1 MSIRSTLLTQL
12 QTDLATGNIS
22 VSQELPYTSGSDT
35 LNIKN
40 MKVLYL
46 DAEETALTEA
56 YQFVNN
62 SSDIYQTESVLNAFL
77 SVDAKNQ
84 PSDLDTRITSILNA
98 KSSVANVTSA
108 TSSVTTEIE
117 SDILTYTFEYRF
129 TTI

>member
-46 DAEETALTEA
+46 DAEETELTEA

-62 SSDIYQTESVLNAFL
+62 SNDIYQTESVLNAFL

-117 SDILTYTFEYRF
+117 SDILTYTFEYKF

>member
-12 QTDLATGNIS
+12 ATDLATGNIS
-22 VSQELPYTSGSDT
+22 VSQELPYTSGSDS

-62 SSDIYQTESVLNAFL
+62 SNDIYQTESVLNAFL

-108 TSSVTTEIE
+108 LSSVTTEIE

>member
-12 QTDLATGNIS
+12 TTDLATGNIS

-46 DAEETALTEA
+46 DAEETELTEA
-56 YQFVNN
+56 YSFVNN
-62 SSDIYQTESVLNAFL
+62 SNDIYQTESVLNAFL

>member
-46 DAEETALTEA
+46 DAEETELTEA

-62 SSDIYQTESVLNAFL
+62 SNDIYQTESVLNAFL

>member
-22 VSQELPYTSGSDT
+22 VSTELPYSSGSDT

-40 MKVLYL
+40 MKTLYL
-46 DAEETALTEA
+46 DAEDKSLTEA
-56 YQFVNN
+56 YSFV
-62 SSDIYQTESVLNAFL
+62 SSDADIYETESVINAFL

-84 PSDLDTRITSILNA
+84 PSDIDTRIASILNA

-108 TSSVTTEIE
+108 ECSVSSEIE
-117 SDILTYTFEYRF
+117 SDVITYTFEYRF

>member
-46 DAEETALTEA
+46 DAEETELTEA

-62 SSDIYQTESVLNAFL
+62 SNDIYQKESVLNAFL

>member
-46 DAEETALTEA
+46 DAEEKELTEA
-56 YQFVNN
+56 
-62 SSDIYQTESVLNAFL
+62 
-77 SVDAKNQ
+77 
-84 PSDLDTRITSILNA
+84 
-98 KSSVANVTSA
+98 
-108 TSSVTTEIE
+108 
-117 SDILTYTFEYRF
+117 
-129 TTI
+129 